1 MFPGQDRLSRRNPE
15 GIPKDCNGI
24 GAAQVS
30 ALARWKAY
38 ARRKGTGRANLTEEE
53 ARSLRETWYLREMLH
68 ARLHGDRASLRQ
80 LLREAWRVLPSLR
93 TNRTYLAHLL
103 RSYLM

>member
-1 MFPGQDRLSRRNPE
+1 MSQDV
-15 GIPKDCNGI
+15 NGVR
-24 GAAQVS
+24 AAQFS
-30 ALARWKAY
+30 ELARLNDY
-38 ARRKGTGRANLTEEE
+38 ARLKGTGRANLTEEE

-68 ARLHGDRASLRQ
+68 ARLQGDRASLRQ